1 LNQLASIAFG
11 VNKKESV
18 RVETEVETVLPVYIV
33 GDSHSL
39 PYRNMVFREKWTG
52 AWVMART
59 KYIPGLTAH
68 EFFNS
73 STGDFHPE
81 LIQFLEFEG
90 LVRAGRCTHLST
102 DEVDFS
108 IAKAVGQPVRPP
120 LILIAVGEIDVR
132 GPIMRLL
139 KDTHDFV
146 PPFPTGLPLLDKPL
160 VPWDVI
166 DEAIEERLAPFIA
179 GLQQLMAAGFRRIY
193 VQSVVPPTRKEERIR
208 ELQSYDC
215 PVTVRTKLVR
225 AFNWKLADK
234 VRSINLT
241 TLDNWLDLTEGGLL
255 RPELDFDGVH
265 LPPKGARIYLEA
277 MIDDAINSRGVVA
290 NHPRHELYYRIAC
303 GLPPFQPAGQG

>member
-1 LNQLASIAFG
+1 
-11 VNKKESV
+11 VD
-18 RVETEVETVLPVYIV
+18 TEVETVLPVYIV

-68 EFFNS
+68 EFFNP
-73 STGDFHPE
+73 STDDFHPE
-81 LIQFLEFEG
+81 FIQFLEYEG
-90 LVRAGRCTHLST
+90 LVRAGRATHLSM

-108 IAKAVGQPVRPP
+108 IAKAVAQAVRPP
-120 LILIAVGEIDVR
+120 LIMIAVGEIDVR

-146 PPFPTGLPLLDKPL
+146 PPFPTSLPLLDKPL

-166 DEAIEERLAPFIA
+166 EEAIEERLAPFIA
-179 GLQQLMAAGFRRIY
+179 GLQQLTAAGFKRIY
-193 VQSVVPPTRKEERIR
+193 VQNVVPPTRQEGRIR

-215 PVTVRTKLVR
+215 PVSVRTKLVQ
-225 AFNWKLADK
+225 AFNWKLASK

-241 TLDNWLDLTEGGLL
+241 PLDKWPDLTEDELL
-255 RPELDFDGVH
+255 RPEFDFDGVH

-277 MIDDAINSRGVVA
+277 LIDDAINSRGRVA

-303 GLPPFQPAGQG
+303 GLKPFQPTAKA

>member
-1 LNQLASIAFG
+1 
-11 VNKKESV
+11 
-18 RVETEVETVLPVYIV
+18 VENEVETILSVYIV

-68 EFFNS
+68 EFFNP

-81 LIQFLEFEG
+81 LIQFLEYEG
-90 LVRAGRCTHLST
+90 LVRAGRATHLSM

-108 IAKAVGQPVRPP
+108 IAKAIGQAVRPP
-120 LILIAVGEIDVR
+120 LIMIAVGEIDVR

-146 PPFPTGLPLLDKPL
+146 PPFPTSLPLLDKPL

-166 DEAIEERLAPFIA
+166 DEAIEERLAPFIS
-179 GLQQLMAAGFRRIY
+179 GLQQLIAAGFKRIY
-193 VQSVVPPTRKEERIR
+193 VQNVVPPTRKEERIR
-208 ELQSYDC
+208 ELQSYNC
-215 PVTVRTKLVR
+215 PVSVRTKLVQ

-241 TLDNWLDLTEGGLL
+241 LLDEWPNLIGDDGQL
-255 RPELDFDGVH
+255 RPEFDFDGVH
-265 LPPKGARIYLEA
+265 LPPKGVRLYLEA
-277 MIDDAINSRGVVA
+277 LIDDAINSRGRLA
-290 NHPRHELYYRIAC
+290 NHPRHDLYYRMAC
-303 GLPPFQPAGQG
+303 GLNPFQTTKPA